1 MTNRFLIA
9 LLSCSLLVPF
19 DAQALEQASGAGC
32 EVDRARVLA
41 LDEQQFDQDM
51 AGGWRAIADKPGC
64 SQAAAD
70 LIRDWRQ
77 KHGVS
82 PGLLVW
88 HEAQLRA
95 SAGQT
100 PEAIALMT
108 QARRGPGVPDKSG
121 WNIYVDAS
129 VAFLRKDMAALQQQR
144 AKLAA
149 VAPPSGPNAPVT
161 VVDGYFDIDMGNG
174 ETMKMRW
181 PPNIDVVDG
190 LIACFDKPYAEA
202 YRSECQPRR
211 Q

>member
-1 MTNRFLIA
+1 MINCFLIA
-9 LLSCSLLVPF
+9 LLSCSLLASF
-19 DAQALEQASGAGC
+19 DAHAAGQAAGTGC
-32 EVDRARVLA
+32 EVDRARMLA
-41 LDEQQFDQDM
+41 LDEAQFDQDM
-51 AGGWRAIADKPGC
+51 TGGWRALADKPGC
-64 SQAAAD
+64 NPAAAD

-82 PGLLVW
+82 PGLLIW

-95 SAGQT
+95 SADQT
-100 PEAIALMT
+100 LEAIALMT

-129 VAFLRKDMAALQQQR
+129 IAFLRKDMAALQQQR
-144 AKLAA
+144 TKLAA

-161 VVDGYFDIDMGNG
+161 VVDGYFDIEMGNG

>member
-1 MTNRFLIA
+1 MINRFLIA
-9 LLSCSLLVPF
+9 LLSCSLLVSL
-19 DAQALEQASGAGC
+19 DAHAAQPLSSSECG
-32 EVDRARVLA
+32 VDRERLLA
-41 LDEQQFDQDM
+41 LDEARFDQDM

-64 SQAAAD
+64 NVAAAD
-70 LIRDWRQ
+70 LIRDWRRQ
-77 KHGVS
+77 HGVS
-82 PGLLVW
+82 PGLLIW

-95 SAGQT
+95 AAGQT
-100 PEAIALMT
+100 PEAISLMS
-108 QARRGPGVPDKSG
+108 QARRGPDVPDKSG

-129 VAFLRKDMAALQQQR
+129 IAFLRKDMAALQRQR

>member
-1 MTNRFLIA
+1 MTNHLLIA
-9 LLSCSLLVPF
+9 LLSCSLLASV
-19 DAQALEQASGAGC
+19 DAHAREQRPGTACGV
-32 EVDRARVLA
+32 ERERLLA
-41 LDEQQFDQDM
+41 LDERQFDQDM
-51 AGGWRAIADKPGC
+51 AGGWRAVADKPGC
-64 SQAAAD
+64 NVAAAD
-70 LIRDWRQ
+70 LIRDWRR

-82 PGLLVW
+82 PGLLIW

-95 SAGQT
+95 TAGQT
-100 PEAIALMT
+100 PQAIALMA

-129 VAFLRKDMAALQQQR
+129 IAFLRKDMPALRQER

-149 VAPPSGPNAPVT
+149 VAPPSGPGAPVA

-174 ETMKMRW
+174 QTMKMRW